1 MAKKI
6 EITIE
11 EKLRALFDLQLIDS
25 RIDEIRNIRGELP
38 LEVEDLEN
46 EIEGSNVKVKKMT
59 SEIEE
64 FENSIKDH
72 KNSIEEAKV
81 LIGKYSEKLNNVRNN
96 REYNS
101 IKKEEEFQK
110 LEIELC
116 EKKIKDLQSK
126 SELKNE
132 TIKTLDEHIQD
143 KQKHLDAKK
152 SELKEI
158 MKETEKEENL
168 LIEQSKKFEKKIEE
182 RLVKAYQRI
191 RGNVKNGMAIVA
203 LERGASSGSYFTIP
217 PQIQMEIASRQRII
231 TDEYSGRI
239 LVDEELANEEKDKI
253 NKLINSL

>member
-1 MAKKI
+1 MAKKV

-46 EIEGSNVKVKKMT
+46 EIEGSNVKVEKIAN
-59 SEIEE
+59 EIIE
-64 FENSIKDH
+64 FESSIKIH
-72 KNSIEEAKV
+72 KNNIEEAKA
-81 LIGKYSEKLNNVRNN
+81 LIDKYSEKLNNVRNN

-101 IKKEEEFQK
+101 IVKEEEFQK

-116 EKKIKDLQSK
+116 EKKIKDLQGK

-132 TIKTLDEHIQD
+132 TIKTLKEHIQE
-143 KQKHLDAKK
+143 KQNHLDAKK
-152 SELKEI
+152 GELKEI

-168 LIEQSKKFEKKIEE
+168 LIKQSKKFEEKIEE

-191 RGNVKNGMAIVA
+191 RKNVKNGMAIVA
-203 LERGASSGSYFTIP
+203 LERGASAGSYFTIP

-239 LVDEELANEEKDKI
+239 LVDAELANEERDKI
-253 NKLINSL
+253 NKIINSL